1 MKKIHLLLLLVL
13 PFFSF
18 GQYTV
23 TDAATPQG
31 CNCFEISNEA
41 TPNTVGSFYNNTPID
56 LSVDFKLKFIANFG
70 CDNFGGE
77 GMAFLLQSGTWNVG
91 NGGFGLG
98 YQGVTNSLAVEFD
111 TRDNNLSGEYTA
123 GNDPVS
129 DHVSI
134 QSNGNI
140 NHNSI
145 INNLGIEGQ
154 VNIIT
159 TGSNNAEDC
168 EDHNVEIIWDAIG
181 QTLDIE
187 IDGASIYT
195 APEPVGDIVTN
206 LFGGNPLVLWGWT
219 GSTGV
224 TANTQTICL
233 ALEPEF
239 TYTPTNCPGEQID
252 FTGSYW
258 SNNTIVSYDWDFGGG
273 VTSNLQNPSHTYNL
287 VGQHPITLTITDD
300 AGCSNTKIFDVG
312 IGFNVDVTADNLSV
326 CPDGTSQLNVIAQ
339 PYVSSE
345 CCFTLTLEDFWD
357 GWNNQLEVFVDG
369 VSFGIYAIPPPAP
382 SDFGPQLQT
391 YNLCFP
397 QGSTVSV
404 EILGLVTVLESSYNI
419 KDVNGNTMIE
429 VLNTAATW
437 IEGDIQ
443 AFTVDYGLVN
453 TVYTYNW
460 DNTPTLTNYNIA
472 NPEATVPST
481 SYYVVNVTDPGTGC
495 IISDSIQITTTTPV
509 TAEIS
514 GNETVCQG
522 DTDNL
527 IVTFTGDGP
536 YDFEYTDPNKQI
548 ITLTNITTNPYTLP
562 VTLAGNYT
570 LNSVIGNGCNG
581 TIGTAG
587 PDGGIGVLQVI
598 IPPSVSI
605 VASASYCEGDAINDL
620 TVISTNGGAVF
631 WYNNAALTGIPLGN
645 GNTFTPPTTTTSV
658 NTYYAQEVEN
668 TSGFNCVGPSDNVT
682 ITINAIPNAPLVSGT
697 TLYCEGETPTP
708 LSVEMSL
715 GGTPNWYDNPGLTPP
730 MISTLLQYTP
740 TLNVGID
747 CYYVNETAAGCKGD
761 STEICVETKPTPL
774 APTLTGTIT
783 YCEGETPTP
792 LTATSTTGGNV
803 TWYNATPA
811 SIGNGLNYTPD
822 LTLGN
827 QTFTASETLNGCTG
841 PGQSISITVNI
852 LPVVN
857 IPETLAICYGDS
869 IEVTATHNNFDL
881 LWSNGD
887 TTESTWVGPFMNST
901 YYITATNP
909 LCGTV
914 IDSVL
919 ITVNSLPFI
928 SAGNDTV
935 IGIGGEATLWAWSQ
949 GGPTYTWTP
958 NVNECI
964 TSNCSE
970 VYVIPTQA
978 TQYIVEVVNENSC
991 HNYDTVLV
999 DISGF
1004 MEVFV
1009 PNIFSPNGDGINDF
1023 LVIDGPR
1030 LFDFKIEIY
1039 DRWGKLIFTTQEQK
1053 DSWDGK
1059 FNGAELA
1066 TQTFVYSIVGETVLG
1081 QKINRSGNVT
1091 IIK

>member
-1 MKKIHLLLLLVL
+1 MRKIYLLLLLLV
-13 PFFSF
+13 PFISF

-23 TDAATPQG
+23 TDAATVSG
-31 CNCFEISNEA
+31 CNCFELSNDA
-41 TPNTVGSFYNNTPID
+41 TPNTVGSFYNTTPID
-56 LSVDFKLKFIANFG
+56 LSSNFNLKFVVNFG
-70 CDNFGGE
+70 CDDFGGE
-77 GMAFLLQSGTWNVG
+77 GLAFLLQSGPWTVG
-91 NGGFGLG
+91 NTDFGLG
-98 YQGVTNSLAVEFD
+98 YQGVGNSVAVEFD
-111 TRDNNLSGEYTA
+111 TRDNNLSGQYPNGADT
-123 GNDPVS
+123 PP
-129 DHVSI
+129 DHISI
-134 QSNGNI
+134 QSNGVIDHTPTNY
-140 NHNSI
+140 
-145 INNLGIEGQ
+145 LGAAGP
-154 VNIIT
+154 VNIIS
-159 TGSNNAEDC
+159 TGTNNAEDC
-168 EDHNVEIIWDAIG
+168 EDHTVEIVWKA
-181 QTLDIE
+181 TTFVLDVLV
-187 IDGASIYT
+187 DGTSVYT
-195 APEPVGDIVTN
+195 APQNVGDIVN
-206 LFGGNPLVLWGWT
+206 SNFGGNPNVLWGWT
-219 GSTGV
+219 GTTGV
-224 TANTQTICL
+224 TANTQSVCI

-239 TYTPTNCPGEQID
+239 THTPTNCPGEQID

-258 SNNTIVSYDWDFGGG
+258 SDNNIVSYDWDFGGG
-273 VTSNLQNPSHTYNL
+273 ITSNLQNPSHTYNV
-287 VGQHPITLTITDD
+287 VGEHPITLTITDD
-300 AGCSNTKIFDVG
+300 AGCSNTETFNVG

-339 PYVSSE
+339 PYVSNE
-345 CCFTLTLEDFWD
+345 CCFTLTLTDTWD
-357 GWNNQLEVFVDG
+357 SWNNEIEIFADG
-369 VSFGIYAIPPPAP
+369 ISIGTYDITGAATGTPVV
-382 SDFGPQLQT
+382 QT
-391 YNLCFP
+391 QEICFS
-397 QGSTVSV
+397 QGAVISV
-404 EILGLVTVLESSYNI
+404 EIHGQQNQFESGYFITDASGTV
-419 KDVNGNTMIE
+419 MIE
-429 VLNTAATW
+429 VLPGLTW
-437 IEGDIQ
+437 IDGDIQ
-443 AFTVDYGLVN
+443 TFTVDCGLTNIIYG
-453 TVYTYNW
+453 YNW
-460 DNTPTLTNYNIA
+460 DNDPTLTNYNIA

-495 IISDSIQITTTTPV
+495 VISDSIQITTTTPV

-527 IVTFTGDGP
+527 MVTFTGDGP
-536 YDFEYTDPNKQI
+536 YDFEYTDPNNQI

-562 VTLAGNYT
+562 VTIAGNYT

-581 TIGTAG
+581 TIVTAG

-620 TVISTNGGAVF
+620 TVISTNGGSVF
-631 WYNNAALTGIPLGN
+631 WYDNAALTGTPLGN
-645 GNTFTPPTTTTSV
+645 GNTFTPPITTTSI

-668 TSGFNCVGPSDNVT
+668 ISGFNCAGPSDQVT
-682 ITINAIPNAPLVSGT
+682 ITINDIPNAPLVNGT

-715 GGTPNWYDNPGLTPP
+715 GGTPNWYDNPNLIPP
-730 MISTLLQYTP
+730 IISTSLQYTP

-761 STEICVETKPTPL
+761 STEICIETKPTPL
-774 APTLTGTIT
+774 APTLTGTTT

-792 LTATSTTGGNV
+792 LTATSATGGDM
-803 TWYNATPA
+803 TWYDATPA

-852 LPVVN
+852 LPIVN
-857 IPETLAICYGDS
+857 LPETLTICYGDS
-869 IEVTATHNNFDL
+869 VEVTATHNNFDL
-881 LWSNGD
+881 LWSTGD
-887 TTESTWVGPFMNST
+887 TTESTWVGPFEAST
-901 YYITATNP
+901 YYISATNP

-914 IDSVL
+914 TDSVL
-919 ITVNSLPFI
+919 IIVNSLPFVT
-928 SAGNDTV
+928 AGNDTV
-935 IGIGGEATLWAWSQ
+935 IGIGGEATLWAWSE
-949 GGPTYTWTP
+949 GDPTYTWTP

-970 VYVIPTQA
+970 VYVIPSEA

-1039 DRWGKLIFTTQEQK
+1039 DRWGKLVFTSQEQK